1 MIEKTAHGTWVFLLL
16 LQRIGSL
23 VFMIGTVAFPGY
35 VLYRHGL
42 SVLPV
47 HDRGGNVI
55 GHANYFLLALVMSA
69 FALLI
74 CLLCYKAAQK
84 GLQQVRSG
92 K

>member
-1 MIEKTAHGTWVFLLL
+1 MTERTSRDTWVVLLL
-16 LQRIGSL
+16 LQRFFSL
-23 VFMIGTVAFPGY
+23 VFMIGTIVFPGY
-35 VLYRHGL
+35 IFYRHGL

-47 HDRGGNVI
+47 YDRGGNVI
-55 GHANYFLLALVMSA
+55 GHANYFVLSLVMSA

-84 GLQQVRSG
+84 RLQQVRSG